1 MKKLLKSKATTAIP
15 RAAALEARMAYAIL
29 RTAKLKSF
37 GEIGGSLSHNYRTRP
52 TPNADPELTKKNWH
66 SVKNSSDAMTAIK
79 NRLPDNLR
87 KNGVLCIEHLITA
100 SPEWG
105 GWATDQEKEFFKK
118 SVDWL
123 KKKYGSKNVIATSI
137 HRDETTPHLVAYV
150 VPLDDSGR
158 LNARRWLGGRKLM
171 SEMQTAFAEQVKSLG
186 LERGLEGSKVE
197 HTTVKNYYA
206 AIQKPVPAIKTSKI
220 LKIERLKEQPKY
232 HFLDAKS
239 FHGERVMNAVYE
251 NVEQQIDAFNSDVK
265 ITFSEMQLNY
275 EKKLSAEKHRAD
287 KFEKAHELA
296 IYENQKLRKE
306 YASVAEYKRLFP
318 KDFEKLENNIREE
331 ISDYQNKIEQEKYR
345 QNYAD
350 EMRRKQ
356 QNENAQRKEQDF
368 KNNISIKRKKRL
380 EAQYSDFMVSI
391 SKCISESEKLALTQI
406 YNERNAVLRSS
417 PIGVMNEV
425 LKTDNSNYYSKLC
438 LSLFQVKT
446 ANDFKY
452 ALDDC
457 IQFFESTAPLYDQ
470 GQGVLDSTVTRK
482 VCAASINHL
491 DNLLVKF
498 GSSFSD
504 QTEIL
509 QKYLLDCEKV
519 SEQNSFK
526 YLLDEKILEEQHK
539 NYVAEKPNFVKKESV
554 QEKRKDDFNFDR

>member
-1 MKKLLKSKATTAIP
+1 
-15 RAAALEARMAYAIL
+15 MAYAIL

-37 GEIGGSLSHNYRTRP
+37 GEIGGSLSHNYRTRF
-52 TPNADPELTKKNWH
+52 TANADPQRTPKNQH
-66 SVKNSSDAMTAIK
+66 QLETSSEAMNSIK
-79 NRLPDNLR
+79 NRLPEKIR
-87 KNGVLCIEHLITA
+87 KNAVLCVEYLITA
-100 SPEWG
+100 SPDWSGWG
-105 GWATDQEKEFFKK
+105 TNEEKEFFKK
-118 SVDWL
+118 SIEFL
-123 KKKYGSKNVIATSI
+123 KEKHGAKNVVTASI
-137 HRDETTPHLVAYV
+137 HRDETTPHLVAYI
-150 VPLDDSGR
+150 VPIDPKGK
-158 LNARRWLGGRKLM
+158 LNARHFLGGKHKL
-171 SEMQTAFAEQVKSLG
+171 SQMQTEFADQVKHLG
-186 LERGLEGSKVE
+186 LERGLEGSKAE
-197 HTTVKNYYA
+197 HTTIQKYYA
-206 AIQKPVPAIKTSKI
+206 EIQKPVPAVKSSKI

-275 EKKLSAEKHRAD
+275 EKKLAAEKHRAD

-318 KDFEKLENNIREE
+318 RNFEKLENNMREE

-345 QNYAD
+345 QNYVD

-356 QNENAQRKEQDF
+356 EKENAQRKEQDF
-368 KNNISIKRKKRL
+368 KNNIFIKRKKHL
-380 EAQYSDFMVSI
+380 EAQYSDFLRNI
-391 SKCISESEKLALTQI
+391 SKCTSEPEKLALTQI
-406 YNERNAVLRSS
+406 YDERNAVLTSNPVS
-417 PIGVMNEV
+417 VMNEIF
-425 LKTDNSNYYSKLC
+425 KTDNSNYYSKLC

-457 IQFFESTAPLYDQ
+457 IQFFESTAPLYAL
-470 GQGVLDSTVTRK
+470 GQGVFDSTVTRK

-504 QTEIL
+504 QVEIL
-509 QKYLLDCEKV
+509 QKHLQDCEKV

-526 YLLDEKILEEQHK
+526 YLLDEKILE
-539 NYVAEKPNFVKKESV
+539 
-554 QEKRKDDFNFDR
+554 